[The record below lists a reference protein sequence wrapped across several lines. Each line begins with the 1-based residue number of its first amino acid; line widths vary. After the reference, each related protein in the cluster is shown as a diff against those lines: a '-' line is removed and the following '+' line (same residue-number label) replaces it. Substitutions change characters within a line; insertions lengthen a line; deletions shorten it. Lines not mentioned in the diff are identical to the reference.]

1 MTKKFFCFVLTLI
14 LALSFVPFAV
24 SAAGN
29 TFGTEIVLD
38 TVGEIKSGD
47 SFTVTVYVK
56 DIQCDDG
63 LLSVDL
69 PLQYDSDKLEYVS
82 KSEIYPEIWNGKGDN
97 FCGDEPDEP
106 GLYWQRLIYDGF
118 DDGYTDKGVKDDRV
132 LGVSVTFRARG
143 GAQGDA
149 LIEIKSNTD
158 EQIGGAGLEG
168 SEIIA
173 LDGGASQ
180 LKVSIVYDSSVPAE
194 SVDTS
199 VPEESEGDVTGEV
212 SEEAD
217 ASETDASRDG
227 DSEDVS
233 EQSGTPIESIP
244 EDSSGLP
251 ADADGGFGPLAKV
264 IGIIAACGVAVA
276 IIVFAWG
283 RLSAAKASKKAG
295 LVKDDDDDLS
305 DDVDLK

>member
-1 MTKKFFCFVLTLI
+1 MTKKFFCFALTLI

-47 SFTVTVYVK
+47 SFTVTVYVT

-69 PLQYDSDKLEYVS
+69 PLKYDSEKLEYVS

-97 FCGDEPDEP
+97 FCGDEPDEL

-149 LIEIKSNTD
+149 LIEIKSETN

-168 SEIIA
+168 SEIVA

-180 LKVSIVYDSSVPAE
+180 LKVNIVYDSSVPTE

-199 VPEESEGDVTGEV
+199 VPEESEGDV
-212 SEEAD
+212 SEEVD
-217 ASETDASRDG
+217 ASETDV
-227 DSEDVS
+227 SEDDVS

-244 EDSSGLP
+244 EDSSAIP

-264 IGIIAACGVAVA
+264 IAVIAACGVAVA

-283 RLSAAKASKKAG
+283 KLSAAKASKKAG
-295 LVKDDDDDLS
+295 LVKDDDDELS